1 MVHHFQWYIL
11 GGSPVP
17 FFYPVIPTQ
26 NFLHSRNPEGYFS
39 TSHLPWCFQSR
50 ILPRFFLTSLVPSFK
65 YREIP
70 DPENLLGALYQA
82 VRGLEFVRA
91 PNYEAFLK
99 ISINL
104 RSHDH
109 FKVMIYLKNLWKQ
122 VAIKWRGYWSKF
134 SLCKCRSSST
144 LPRKQ
149 RRHYLRYLCHSFVV
163 NMRLESPTSMYL

>member
-1 MVHHFQWYIL
+1 MQ
-11 GGSPVP
+11 
-17 FFYPVIPTQ
+17 
-26 NFLHSRNPEGYFS
+26 SRNPAGYFS
-39 TSHLPWCFQSR
+39 TSHLSWCFLITNLTPIFLNIPRPEFQIPGNSGSR
-50 ILPRFFLTSLVPSFK
+50 KPTGGIVSGSTRPGICL
-65 YREIP
+65 
-70 DPENLLGALYQA
+70 
-82 VRGLEFVRA
+82 RA

-109 FKVMIYLKNLWKQ
+109 FKVMIYLKRLWKQ

-144 LPRKQ
+144 LPRQQ

-163 NMRLESPTSMYL
+163 NIRLESPTSMYL